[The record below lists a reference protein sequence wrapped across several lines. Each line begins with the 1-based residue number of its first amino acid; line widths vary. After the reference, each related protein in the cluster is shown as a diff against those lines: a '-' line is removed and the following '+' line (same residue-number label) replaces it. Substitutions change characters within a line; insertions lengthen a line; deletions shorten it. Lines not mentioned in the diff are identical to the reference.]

1 MDKIEKKI
9 HYCWFGGNPKS
20 KLFKKCIKT
29 WKKYLPEY
37 EIIEWNEN
45 NFDINSNKFVK
56 QAYENKKYAFVSD
69 YVRLYALLNH
79 GGIYMDTD
87 VEVLKSLDP
96 LLDNE
101 AFIGFESEIL
111 CGTAIIGAKK
121 DSKII
126 RVFLNS
132 YDNKN
137 FIKNDGTYNDEPNT
151 VMVTKVCSKYGLKL
165 NDTMQKLEDITVY
178 PKTFFSPLGYEESE
192 YNFSKD
198 TYVIHH
204 FDGSWMS
211 DEKRIESM
219 KRRKFNK
226 KNNFLKRNL
235 GEKKANYILNFNS
248 NVRYKL
254 SSIYRLCEFYIKKYF
269 KKDIINIE
277 IPKIYDYIYSIYQKP
292 NGRNLTK
299 SKSQVKF
306 IENNNYYVDVS
317 VIVPAYNVE
326 NYIEEC
332 IESILNQDTEYT
344 FEIIVVNDGST
355 DKTLE
360 IIQKYDKKIN
370 IISQKNQGVSHA
382 RNVALDNSKGKYI
395 MFVDSDDYIE
405 KNAIDVLVKKAE
417 KENADIVMGRYR
429 TVHKYIKKESNN
441 FSIEHFSGDNT
452 IDLPGIPCARIFKKS
467 IFDKI
472 RFPEGYWFEDTIING
487 LIYRIAENIICI
499 NDVIYNYRLN
509 EFGITGSASKSIKSL
524 DTYFI
529 IEYILEYQKELKLTN
544 DKKLYYFLLYHLSI
558 ITYDRLKNFDEE
570 ICKKIFV
577 LSSNIINNTRPLNSD
592 KTTLPKGLKY
602 IEESFLNRDYSLFKN
617 TIKMINSG
625 RFSII

>member
-1 MDKIEKKI
+1 MNKIPKKI
-9 HYCWFGGNPKS
+9 HYCWFGRGEKS
-20 KLFKKCIKT
+20 KLAKKCIKS
-29 WKKYLPEY
+29 WKKFLCNY
-37 EIIEWNEN
+37 EIMEWNED

-56 QAYENKKYAFVSD
+56 QAYDNKKYAFVSD

-121 DSKII
+121 ENKII
-126 RVFLNS
+126 KSFFNS
-132 YDNKN
+132 YENRS
-137 FIKNDGTYNDEPNT
+137 FIKEDGTYNDEPNT
-151 VMVTKVCSKYGLKL
+151 EMATNICCEYGLKL
-165 NDTMQKLEDITVY
+165 NNTIQNLKHITVY

-192 YNFSKD
+192 YNFSED

-204 FDGSWMS
+204 FDGRWMS
-211 DEKRIESM
+211 DEKKFESM
-219 KRRKFNK
+219 QRRKINRK
-226 KNNFLKRNL
+226 KNLLKRYL
-235 GEKKANYILNFNS
+235 GYKKANFILDFNS
-248 NVRYKL
+248 NIRYKL
-254 SSIYRLCEFYIKKYF
+254 GSIYRIGEFYIKKYF
-269 KKDIINIE
+269 KKDIINLE
-277 IPKIYDYIYSIYQKP
+277 IPKVYDYIYSIYNKP
-292 NGRNLTK
+292 NQSNVPK
-299 SKSQVKF
+299 SRSRLKV
-306 IENNNYYVDVS
+306 IENTKNYVDVS
-317 VIVPAYNVE
+317 VIIPAYNVE

-332 IESILNQDTEYT
+332 IESILNQVTEYT
-344 FEIIVVNDGST
+344 FEIIVVDDGST

-360 IIQKYDKKIN
+360 IIQKYRNNIH

-382 RNVALDNSKGKYI
+382 RNIAIDNSKGKYI
-395 MFVDSDDYIE
+395 MFVDSDDYVE
-405 KNAIDVLVKKAE
+405 KNAIDVLVKKAK
-417 KENADIVMGRYR
+417 KENADIVIGRYR
-429 TVHKYIKKESNN
+429 TIHKYIKKESNK
-441 FSIEHFSGDNT
+441 FSTEYFSGDNT
-452 IDLPGIPCARIFKKS
+452 INLPGIPWARIFKKS
-467 IFDKI
+467 IFDDI

-509 EFGITGSASKSIKSL
+509 ESGITGSAKKSIKSL

-529 IEYILEYQKELKLTN
+529 TEYILEYQKELNLIN

-558 ITYDRLKNFDEE
+558 ITYNRLKGFDEE

-577 LSSNIINNTRPLNSD
+577 LSSNIISNIRPLNLD
-592 KTTLPKGLKY
+592 KTTFPKGLKY

-617 TIKMINSG
+617 TIKMINTG
-625 RFSII
+625 RFNVI